1 MAAQPYRDET
11 ETEDV
16 WLGMV
21 SAVLGGPKVLG
32 GSIPRN
38 RLEVHAVLTEGLPN
52 RAAVHLVEGLYR
64 LPENDALIVIGFAPR
79 SWQRHK
85 GDTKGHLNTERS
97 SRAWKFA
104 EILAKATKVFG
115 SQEEAERWLEQP
127 ATGLDRQ
134 RPVDLLKTQTG
145 TELVEEF
152 LERLEYG
159 VYT

>member
-1 MAAQPYRDET
+1 MAAKPHRDEA
-11 ETEDV
+11 ENE

-21 SAVLGGPKVLG
+21 SAVLGGATALG
-32 GSIPRN
+32 GSIPKN
-38 RLEVHAVLTEGLPN
+38 RLEVHAALTEGLPN
-52 RAAVHLVEGLYR
+52 KAAVHLVEGLYR
-64 LPENDALIVIGFAPR
+64 LPENDALNVIGFAPR

-85 GDTKGHLNTERS
+85 RNARGHLNAERS

-104 EILAKATKVFG
+104 EILTKATKVFG
-115 SQEEAERWLEQP
+115 SQEQAERWLDQP
-127 ATGLDRQ
+127 AIGLNRQ
-134 RPVDLLKTQTG
+134 RPVDLLRTQTG

>member
-1 MAAQPYRDET
+1 MAAQAYRDEAF
-11 ETEDV
+11 EDEWV
-16 WLGMV
+16 PQV
-21 SAVLGGPKVLG
+21 SALLGGPKVLG
-32 GSIPRN
+32 RSIPKS
-38 RLEVHAVLTEGLPN
+38 RLEVHAALTDGLPN
-52 RAAVHLVEGLYR
+52 KAAVHFLSDLHFLKV
-64 LPENDALIVIGFAPR
+64 DDVINVMGFAPR

-85 GDTKGHLNTERS
+85 GDTKGHLSAERS
-97 SRAWKFA
+97 SRVWKFA

-115 SQEEAERWLEQP
+115 SQEEAERWLDQP
-127 ATGLDRQ
+127 ATGLNRQ

>member
-1 MAAQPYRDET
+1 MAAQSYRAEMF
-11 ETEDV
+11 EEE

-21 SAVLGGPKVLG
+21 SAVLGGPKMLG
-32 GSIPRN
+32 GSIPKN
-38 RLEVHAVLTEGLPN
+38 RLEVHATLTDGLPN
-52 RAAVHLVEGLYR
+52 KAAVRLVEGLH
-64 LPENDALIVIGFAPR
+64 LIPLDDALDVIGFAAR

-85 GDTKGHLNTERS
+85 GDTKGHLNTERI
-97 SRAWKFA
+97 SRTWKFA
-104 EILAKATKVFG
+104 EILTKATRVFG
-115 SQEEAERWLEQP
+115 SQEEAERWLDQP
-127 ATGLDRQ
+127 ATGLNRQ